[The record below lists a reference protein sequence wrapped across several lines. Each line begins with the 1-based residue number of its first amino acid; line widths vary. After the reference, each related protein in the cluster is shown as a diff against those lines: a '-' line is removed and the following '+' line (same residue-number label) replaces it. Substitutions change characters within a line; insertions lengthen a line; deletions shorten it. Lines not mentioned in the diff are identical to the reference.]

1 MTFKTTYLDQIL
13 EKKRSQLEQERQSLL
28 KKTIHWLDQY
38 GSKYGIKKAYIFG
51 SITRSHRFSDQSD
64 IDIAVE
70 MTNTDDFFSLSGWL
84 SEVTGREVDIIP
96 IQQCHFA
103 NRIRERGI
111 QWTPKS

>member
-1 MTFKTTYLDQIL
+1 MTFPTTYLDRVL
-13 EKKRSQLEQERQSLL
+13 EKKRSQLEKERQNLL
-28 KKTIHWLDQY
+28 EKVIYWLDRY
-38 GSKYGIKKAYIFG
+38 GLKYGIKRAYVFG
-51 SITRSHRFSDQSD
+51 SITKLNRFSTRSD

-70 MTNTDDFFSLSGWL
+70 MTNMEYFFSLGGWL

-103 NRIRERGI
+103 NRIRETGI